1 MKKLLG
7 LFAAALIATLPFVP
21 AAAEPFAA
29 AEVAAPA
36 TITAPMDSGSL
47 GEETIAAPALNDA
60 EPEPEPTVQDVIE
73 DFKDMVNDW
82 RTAGAV
88 AGLIALA
95 YLLVRLTKVGTIARY
110 IEEKGIKWIR
120 PLLALLIASLTA
132 ALASLET
139 GASPLMA
146 AIHGLLAGLAAP
158 GLDQLFQSV
167 KAALGVSK

>member
-21 AAAEPFAA
+21 AEAEPFAA

-47 GEETIAAPALNDA
+47 GETIAAPVLNDA
-60 EPEPEPTVQDVIE
+60 EPEPTVQDVIE